1 MHRLRVLCLVPT
13 FIAACGD
20 DSAVLTREDGERT
33 PSAATVAA
41 QAEVAE
47 ELDLGDPVD
56 FEDAERGLVSR
67 DPELRILRDDGHV
80 VWEAAANDFI
90 DGPAPPSVNPS
101 LWRQAKLNKL
111 HGLYRVTD
119 GIYQVRG
126 YDISNL
132 TLIRGRTG
140 WIVVDTL
147 TSRETAAAAMAL
159 ARKHLGPAPVT
170 AIVFTHSHVDHF
182 GGIDGVLTESERAN
196 VPIVAPKGFLEEATS
211 ENVLAGIAMG
221 RRAGFMFGIHLER
234 SPTGHVDTG
243 LGQAPARGT
252 IAIAKP
258 THEIDRTPQEMSLDG
273 VRFVFQFTPESEAP
287 AEMTFYLPDHRAFCG
302 AEIVSRTQHNLY
314 TLRGAKVRDAL
325 AWSGYI
331 DQALHLFGDA
341 DLLFASHGWP
351 TWGNERVVDHLKKQ
365 RDTYKYIHDQT
376 LRLASSGATPREIA
390 EELELPSTLR
400 STFASRGYYGA
411 VSHNSRAVYDWYFGW
426 FDGNPAELDPLP
438 PEAEAK
444 KYLDAMGGLD
454 AVLAKAEQALSN
466 AEYRW
471 AATLLNHAVFAAPA
485 DERAKILLARAY
497 DQLGYRAESGPW
509 RDFYLTGAH
518 ELRHGPA
525 GTAIDLARS
534 SGLLRNV
541 PTERFLDAIATRLNG
556 PSAGGKLLKV
566 NLVFTD
572 AGESFLL
579 TVENA
584 VLHHERREPDPTA
597 DATLRL
603 TKELFFRILGRQ
615 VGLREMI
622 FSDELDVD
630 GSRLALLSFF
640 SLLETPDETF
650 AIVTP

>member
-1 MHRLRVLCLVPT
+1 MRALCLLLI
-13 FIAACGD
+13 FLAACGEKP
-20 DSAVLTREDGERT
+20 SMSTREGEDRA

-41 QAEVAE
+41 QAEVANGLA
-47 ELDLGDPVD
+47 LDDRGD
-56 FEDAERGLVSR
+56 FEDAERGLVAR
-67 DPELRILRDDGHV
+67 DPGLRITRDDGYV
-80 VWEAAANDFI
+80 VWEARANDFI

-111 HGLYRVTD
+111 HGLYKVAD

-140 WIVVDTL
+140 WIVVDPL
-147 TSRETAAAAMAL
+147 TARETAAAAMAL
-159 ARKHLGPAPVT
+159 ARKHIGAAPVS

-182 GGIDGVLTESERAN
+182 GGIDGVLAESERPG

-211 ENVLAGIAMG
+211 ENVLAGITMG
-221 RRAGFMFGIHLER
+221 RRAGFMYGMHLER

-258 THEIDRTPQEMSLDG
+258 TQEIDRTPQELSLDG

-287 AEMTFYLPDHRAFCG
+287 SEMTFYLPEHRAFCG

-341 DLLFASHGWP
+341 DVLFASHGWP
-351 TWGNERVVDHLKKQ
+351 TWGNAGVVDHLKKQ

-390 EELELPSTLR
+390 EEMELPATLS
-400 STFASRGYYGA
+400 STFASRGYYGT
-411 VSHNSRAVYDWYFGW
+411 VSHNSKAVYDWYFGW
-426 FDGNPAELDPLP
+426 FDGNPSQLDPLP
-438 PEAEAK
+438 PEAEAE
-444 KYLDAMGGLD
+444 KYVDAMGGLD
-454 AVLAKAEQALSN
+454 AVHAKAEQALAN

-471 AATLLNHAVFAAPA
+471 AATLLDHAVFAAPTNG
-485 DERAKILLARAY
+485 RAKELLARAY

-525 GTAIDLARS
+525 GTAVDLARS

-556 PSAGGKLLKV
+556 PAADGKLLKV

-584 VLHHERREPDPTA
+584 VLHRESRDPDPSA
-597 DATLRL
+597 DVTLRL
-603 TKELFFRILGRQ
+603 TKDLFFRILTKQ
-615 VGLREMI
+615 AGLREMI

-640 SLLETPDETF
+640 SLLETPDDKF